1 MSDAENEIKSAKRE
15 YARQYREKNREKLRA
30 YNKAWREA
38 NPDKV
43 KANTERFFKRKA
55 LKMLAEEDGGECN
68 VKTKTA

>member
-1 MSDAENEIKSAKRE
+1 MSEKENGIKIAKRE

-30 YNKAWREA
+30 YNKAWRKA

-55 LKMLAEEDGGECN
+55 IEMLAESMGGGSGAE
-68 VKTKTA
+68 T